1 MPPNAADGLANLSAA
16 QNLKQRLT
24 ANGHKRPEGDRC
36 LICFLLIGLP
46 INKHSMINSCCM
58 KRVCKGCVL
67 AARQRG
73 MLDRCPF
80 CRTPLPAHNASILAM
95 VHKRAEKGNDE
106 AFCFLGET
114 HYNGKLG
121 LPKDVPRA
129 IKLWTEAAEL
139 RSLEAHYNLG
149 IMYYNGRVVEEDRPC
164 GIRHWQQAA
173 MKGLVQSRNNLGFVE
188 YGNGNYELAVQHYMI
203 SAKMGFEKS
212 LNNIKKMFKEGR
224 ATKAQ
229 YAQAL
234 IGYRDAAEEMKSP
247 QREEAKRRGV

>member
-1 MPPNAADGLANLSAA
+1 
-16 QNLKQRLT
+16 
-24 ANGHKRPEGDRC
+24 
-36 LICFLLIGLP
+36 
-46 INKHSMINSCCM
+46 
-58 KRVCKGCVL
+58 
-67 AARQRG
+67 

-173 MKGLVQSRNNLGFVE
+173 LKGHAHSRHKLGALE
-188 YGNGNYELAVQHYMI
+188 DKNGNYKLAVQHWMI
-203 SAKMGFEKS
+203 SSKMGFEMS
-212 LNNIKKMFKEGR
+212 LNGIKYMFMDVH

-229 YAQAL
+229 YAEAL
-234 IGYRDAAEEMKSP
+234 VGYRDAVEEMKSP
-247 QREEAKRRGV
+247 HRVEAKRLGV